1 MDTTQFLFFVWI
13 MFLAIFILSLLFA
26 LFTPKAFTY
35 TSQNPKSKQ
44 LIRKILITKPI
55 REYRRQLKISILF
68 STLGL
73 IVMWIGI
80 ILFTFKFVIVSLF
93 LLAIASASYIFIGV
107 VTPYYEYKYW
117 SRAEKKEFGTLPHK
131 SFIKLMTCRTICTIT
146 LTLLFLLPAIF
157 NSEFYDILFNIFS

>member
-80 ILFTFKFVIVSLF
+80 ILFAFKFVIVSLF
-93 LLAIASASYIFIGV
+93 YLPLHQHHIFLSGLSLLTMNISTGQ
-107 VTPYYEYKYW
+107 EQ
-117 SRAEKKEFGTLPHK
+117 KKRIWDAAT
-131 SFIKLMTCRTICTIT
+131 
-146 LTLLFLLPAIF
+146 
-157 NSEFYDILFNIFS
+157 

>member
-26 LFTPKAFTY
+26 LFTPKVFTY
-35 TSQNPKSKQ
+35 TSQNSKSKQ
-44 LIRKILITKPI
+44 LIRKILITNPI

-80 ILFTFKFVIVSLF
+80 IYLRLSLRLSHFFYLPLHRHHIF
-93 LLAIASASYIFIGV
+93 LSGLSLLTMNISTGQ
-107 VTPYYEYKYW
+107 EQ
-117 SRAEKKEFGTLPHK
+117 KKKNLGRYHINPL
-131 SFIKLMTCRTICTIT
+131 
-146 LTLLFLLPAIF
+146 
-157 NSEFYDILFNIFS
+157 

>member
-13 MFLAIFILSLLFA
+13 MFLAIFILSL

-80 ILFTFKFVIVSLF
+80 ILFAFKFVIVSLF

-117 SRAEKKEFGTLPHK
+117 SRAEKKNLGRCHINPL
-131 SFIKLMTCRTICTIT
+131 
-146 LTLLFLLPAIF
+146 
-157 NSEFYDILFNIFS
+157 

>member
-1 MDTTQFLFFVWI
+1 MDTTHLFYFCMNYV
-13 MFLAIFILSLLFA
+13 FGNFHSEFA
-26 LFTPKAFTY
+26 LCTLYPKAFTY

-80 ILFTFKFVIVSLF
+80 ILFAFKFVIVSLF
-93 LLAIASASYIFIGV
+93 LLAIASPQHHIFL
-107 VTPYYEYKYW
+107 
-117 SRAEKKEFGTLPHK
+117 SRLSLLTMNISTGQEQKKKEFGTLPHK
-131 SFIKLMTCRTICTIT
+131 SRIKLMTCRTMCVR
-146 LTLLFLLPAIF
+146 
-157 NSEFYDILFNIFS
+157 